1 MHFVNVA
8 DKKQQGTTQFPYME
22 LKKAFNRW
30 FRTNSELKDLGL
42 YLKGDLLTK
51 TSCRWP

>member
-30 FRTNSELKDLGL
+30 FRTNSELKETNRIVYGH
-42 YLKGDLLTK
+42 
-51 TSCRWP
+51 